1 MSNLISVEEA
11 LESIL
16 GCFSPLAAE
25 QAPLLSALDRVLA
38 EDVTAAT
45 SIPPF
50 DNSAMDGYAVVAADT
65 AQVPI
70 TLRVVGH
77 IAAGDT
83 IELTR
88 VRAGEAV
95 RIMTGAPVP
104 PGADAIVR
112 FEQTV
117 IETPDTAVLQ
127 HPQGDEVQVLASV
140 RAGDNVRRAGEDV
153 TAGQVVLR
161 AGALVR
167 PPEIA
172 MLAALGF
179 GRVWVHRRPRVA
191 ILATGDELIGIDELL
206 SPGKIRNV
214 NEYSSAAMVL
224 RCGGEPLCL
233 GIARDRMEHLRAKV
247 EEGLALRPDLFVTSA
262 GVSVGDFD
270 MVKDVLAS
278 EGRMEFW
285 SVAMKPGKP
294 MAFGNVRG
302 VPLIGLPGNPV
313 AAMISFDQ
321 FVRPAILKMAGRRS
335 WRKPAVRALA
345 EDDIENSGRR
355 NYVRATVER
364 RGDTY
369 YARTTGEQGSG
380 MLSSLVRANG
390 LMVVPEGV
398 THVRAGESIEV
409 QMLDWNENYF

>member
-345 EDDIENSGRR
+345 EDDFENSGRR

>member
-83 IELTR
+83 IELMR

-161 AGALVR
+161 AGSLVR
-167 PPEIA
+167 PAEIA